1 MERTHMGTYTV
12 KGILTFTLLIAYSA
26 MANAQQDFL
35 LNGVVMESGSTN
47 RVALAEITNK
57 RTKFIVGSN
66 DLGLFQV
73 KAKVGDTLL
82 IVKRNFTDKEM
93 VVLSN
98 RDMIIYLN
106 LGGTTLSQVNIRGQS
121 KKAELDEIKQEFRN
135 KGVYHEGKPPLLSYI
150 FTPLTAIYELFGKTP
165 KNARRFGKYYHT
177 EMQQTAIDGF
187 FNESL
192 IQKNTGLQ
200 GKDLENFMLNY
211 RPDYEKS
218 KNWTEYDAVK
228 YIRDT
233 YKKYT
238 DSLQQKKD

>member
-1 MERTHMGTYTV
+1 MSSYTL
-12 KGILTFTLLIAYSA
+12 KGILSFTLLVAYSSIA
-26 MANAQQDFL
+26 FAQQDFL

-57 RTKFIVGSN
+57 RTKFTVGSN
-66 DLGLFQV
+66 DLGLFQM
-73 KAKVGDTLL
+73 KALVGDTLL
-82 IVKRNFTDKEM
+82 VIKRNFSDKEI

-106 LGGTTLSQVNIRGQS
+106 MGTTLNQVDIRGQS
-121 KKAELDEIKQEFRN
+121 KKAELDDIKQEFRN
-135 KGVYHEGKPPLLSYI
+135 KGVYHEGKPPLLSYL

-165 KNARRFGKYYHT
+165 KNARRFGKYYT
-177 EMQQTAIDGF
+177 SELQQTTIDGF

-192 IQKNTGLQ
+192 IQKNTELK
-200 GKDLENFMLNY
+200 GKELENYMLNY

-233 YKKYT
+233 YKQYT
-238 DSLQQKKD
+238 DTLKKK